1 LTEQVSTE
9 RFDDFKE
16 QIIDRFN
23 DRFNDLK
30 GAIDIL
36 SSKIDTY
43 NNMSH
48 NQSKDIEVLKTKTE
62 ELEKLKTKVE
72 TQEKEI
78 VRIDTERKSS
88 QKFVLLL
95 ISIMGLLIAL
105 ISNWDKIFK

>member
-16 QIIDRFN
+16 QIIC
-23 DRFNDLK
+23 RFNDLK

-36 SSKIDTY
+36 GSKIDAY
-43 NNMSH
+43 NHMSRI
-48 NQSKDIEVLKTKTE
+48 QSNDIEVLKTKTE
-62 ELEKLKTKVE
+62 ELEKLKEKVDV
-72 TQEKEI
+72 QEKEI

-95 ISIMGLLIAL
+95 ISIMGVLISL